1 MERQSAR
8 RGPKHT
14 PVLVQT
20 ALERLGARIV
30 TARKSREMTQE
41 QLAHFSDVSLSTLR
55 TLESGGDG
63 VSTGN
68 LLKVLQGL
76 GLMEQI
82 ETLLEPAR
90 DAEVVAFATRL
101 TGER

>member
-1 MERQSAR
+1 MSPPR
-8 RGPKHT
+8 RPPKHT

-20 ALERLGARIV
+20 ALERLGTRIV
-30 TARKSREMTQE
+30 RARKVREMTQE

-55 TLESGGDG
+55 TIENGGDG

-76 GLMEQI
+76 GLLDQLED
-82 ETLLEPAR
+82 LLAPQNDPEF
-90 DAEVVAFATRL
+90 VAFATRQL
-101 TGER
+101 GEG